1 MDTRTELDRASDSLD
16 RTSRAGHAGVNY
28 TKGSKMATDQM
39 RGVGATDAGTESD
52 RLTAQVQQQMQE
64 KAQDVKGQAS
74 DKAREEIDSRST
86 ALGEHVHSLGQ
97 ALRRSVDQLDGE
109 GRGAPAGIARQAA
122 AQVERLGLY
131 LKDSSSDRFLNDVES
146 FGRGRPWA
154 AGGVGALVGFAASR
168 FLKASSG
175 RALCLGAA
183 RARRR

>member
-74 DKAREEIDSRST
+74 DKAREQIDSRST
-86 ALGEHVHSLGQ
+86 A
-97 ALRRSVDQLDGE
+97 RSADQLDGE